1 MKEMIERA
9 RALLECLG
17 CAPTESDEAFLALC
31 AERVCEEVRGVC
43 NTAEVSEGLM
53 HAASGWIAAEFL
65 QGKKSMGL
73 LKGIEGF
80 DYEAAVQ
87 SIQEGDTTVRYF
99 EHASAEDR
107 LDQLIARL
115 KPDREALLAFRRL
128 KW

>member
-1 MKEMIERA
+1 MGEMIERA
-9 RALLECLG
+9 RVLLECLG
-17 CAPTESDEAFLALC
+17 YEFTEKDRGFLSACAQ
-31 AERVCEEVRGVC
+31 RVCEEIMCVC
-43 NTAEVSEGLM
+43 NTAEVPEGLIQM
-53 HAASGWIAAEFL
+53 ASGWSAAEFL

-73 LKGIEGF
+73 LDGIEGF

-99 EHASAEDR
+99 EHCSAEDR

-115 KPDREALLAFRRL
+115 KPERESLLAFRRL

>member
-1 MKEMIERA
+1 MNELITRA

-17 CAPTESDEAFLALC
+17 YAFQEGDEGFLKLC
-31 AERVCEEVRGVC
+31 AERVTEEIRCTC
-43 NTAEVSEGLM
+43 NTAEVPQELVQ
-53 HAASGWIAAEFL
+53 AASGWTAAEFL
-65 QGKKSMGL
+65 LGKKSMGRL
-73 LKGIEGF
+73 EGIEGF

-87 SIQEGDTTVRYF
+87 TIQEGDTTVRYF
-99 EHASAEDR
+99 EHASSEDR

>member
-1 MKEMIERA
+1 MGEMIERA

-17 CAPTESDEAFLALC
+17 YALAENDGGFLSICAQ
-31 AERVCEEVRGVC
+31 RVREEITGVC
-43 NTAEVSEGLM
+43 NTAEVPEGLM
-53 HAASGWIAAEFL
+53 QAASGWTAAEFL

-73 LKGIEGF
+73 LDGIEGF

-99 EHASAEDR
+99 EHCSAEDR
-107 LDQLIARL
+107 LDGLIARL